1 MTNKDVSVVSLIE
14 DGPSSEG
21 APLKNEGEQDGGAW
35 DSLLTTEAKEG
46 EEYIKPNI
54 EYKLSSIKRQECRDI
69 LKEIKTF
76 GVSQRQML
84 YLIYLMSLELED
96 TVTTKALVK
105 AIGENRENV
114 PVSVLETGPRKVS
127 APSKIILE

>member
-1 MTNKDVSVVSLIE
+1 MTNKDTSVVSLIE

-21 APLKNEGEQDGGAW
+21 APLKKEGEGGGAW

-54 EYKLSSIKRQECRDI
+54 EHKLSSAKRQECRDI
-69 LKEIKTF
+69 LREIKTF

-105 AIGENRENV
+105 AVGENRDKI
-114 PVSVLETGPRKVS
+114 PVSVLETGPRKVN